1 MDSRWT
7 TFVSLCRL
15 RVLMDS
21 KYQQEYTA
29 DDGDTVF
36 SNFFVDS
43 MRRSVRK
50 MKPTESG
57 PGQSVAI
64 RTVRPNWPGGRQID
78 MTIGTLWTPAYKAE
92 LKVGVFD
99 GHAYFI
105 GETHD

>member
-1 MDSRWT
+1 M
-7 TFVSLCRL
+7 LI
-15 RVLMDS
+15 DS

-57 PGQSVAI
+57 PGQSVAN

-92 LKVGVFD
+92 LKVSVSD
-99 GHAYFI
+99 AQAYSE
-105 GETHD
+105 GAAHD

>member
-1 MDSRWT
+1 M
-7 TFVSLCRL
+7 
-15 RVLMDS
+15 LMDS
-21 KYQQEYTA
+21 KYQQQYTA
-29 DDGDTVF
+29 DDSDIVF

-57 PGQSVAI
+57 PGQYVAT

-92 LKVGVFD
+92 LKVSVFD
-99 GHAYFI
+99 EQAYFI